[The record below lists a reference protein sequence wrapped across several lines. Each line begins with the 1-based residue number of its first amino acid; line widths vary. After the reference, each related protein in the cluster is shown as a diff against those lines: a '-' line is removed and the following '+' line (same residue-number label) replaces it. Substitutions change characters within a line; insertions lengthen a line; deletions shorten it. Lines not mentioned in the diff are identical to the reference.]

1 MVFGLFEESSKSM
14 EGEEMILAL
23 REIKNWLRV
32 DHDDDDELI
41 TNLTDAA
48 ERLCAAVA
56 RMDPEEFREG
66 ADEYARTAVL
76 YCVAYLYEH
85 REEADHHALT
95 LSLRSLLF
103 GIRKDGF

>member
-1 MVFGLFEESSKSM
+1 
-14 EGEEMILAL
+14 MILAL
-23 REIKNWLRV
+23 HEIKNWLRV
-32 DHDDDDELI
+32 DHDEDDALI
-41 TNLTDAA
+41 ANLADTA

-56 RMDPEEFREG
+56 RMDPEEFREQ
-66 ADEYARTAVL
+66 ADEYSRTAVL

-95 LSLRSLLF
+95 MSLRSLLF